1 MQSFSLGAGLAA
13 LAFWGFIASVV
24 VAGIWYDLRKREAQ
38 QETLRRLVESGQP
51 IDEELMDKLLS
62 LGNGKSDRLD
72 RNFKVTGLIMLPT
85 AIGLAIFGLVM
96 GTQYVETQTPLLGA
110 AALVGC
116 IGLGFL
122 FAAKVAGRWYQ
133 TDNGSAYKNI

>member
-1 MQSFSLGAGLAA
+1 MQSYSLGAGLAA

-51 IDEELMDKLLS
+51 INEELMDKLLS
-62 LGNGKSDRLD
+62 LGSGKSDRLD
-72 RNFKVTGLIMLPT
+72 RHFKVTGLIMLPT
-85 AIGLAIFGLVM
+85 AIGLGIFGLIM

-122 FAAKVAGRWYQ
+122 IAAKVAGRWYQ
-133 TDNGSAYKNI
+133 ADNGSVYKNI